1 MRFEA
6 FRRTFITSVPRSRP
20 RAPCA
25 MLRSSKLRTSSTRTP
40 SPKIVSGT
48 GSPEWSFNATGV
60 EWSAVRATTTSVESI
75 AFRWPIIA
83 SILSMT
89 RIFSDAFPSWPHRS
103 GAFTCRTTRSWVRNA
118 SIAASAFA
126 IMSVS
131 RPPVAPRTSMTS
143 IPKVRNTTATRC
155 SVPSRTFALI
165 RPSLSPSSA
174 FASSSVPSRIRPAR
188 RSVSFRS
195 SSTEAKFPRKAMSPG
210 SMSMPT
216 PAASNGPR
224 PVYTAW
230 GSYPKSARWLV
241 SLPAATP
248 GAIGSTSPFTPFD
261 ANQSRFGFGVASS
274 GVLWPSSMSGRSP
287 RPSKITRRILRAS
300 ISAAE
305 GPVPRYVFPG
315 GTPKSG
321 PHQRFREDICRRS
334 ACSRLPEASH
344 GRDRYLSALWRAEL
358 LGEPVLLELRGP
370 AVDVDPA
377 GDDSDTVPT
386 DVVSSA
392 AAFDG
397 KPDRRRGGSRDRV
410 PRRPGRRGGRVGRAA
425 GRRSDLVPSSRHGG
439 PGRPLWRRDELDS
452 HNHVRPHGPVSIHGE
467 VGDRGEWR
475 RHRPRPDDV
484 RFPQLRFGESRLRPE
499 PTGRPGLGGRP
510 APRQHNDGSRR
521 GQLPDLRQHVD
532 PRRRPVAVKRS
543 IYVRASAFATLT
555 GMPGVASS
563 WPAALASLREISRN
577 PLEERVARR
586 SPGATTP
593 YVLTN
598 GTVIS

>member
-1 MRFEA
+1 MSFLARAEV
-6 FRRTFITSVPRSRP
+6 RT
-20 RAPCA
+20 A
-25 MLRSSKLRTSSTRTP
+25 ST
-40 SPKIVSGT
+40 
-48 GSPEWSFNATGV
+48 
-60 EWSAVRATTTSVESI
+60 
-75 AFRWPIIA
+75 
-83 SILSMT
+83 
-89 RIFSDAFPSWPHRS
+89 
-103 GAFTCRTTRSWVRNA
+103 
-118 SIAASAFA
+118 
-126 IMSVS
+126 
-131 RPPVAPRTSMTS
+131 
-143 IPKVRNTTATRC
+143 
-155 SVPSRTFALI
+155 
-165 RPSLSPSSA
+165 
-174 FASSSVPSRIRPAR
+174 
-188 RSVSFRS
+188 
-195 SSTEAKFPRKAMSPG
+195 FPR
-210 SMSMPT
+210 
-216 PAASNGPR
+216 R
-224 PVYTAW
+224 Y
-230 GSYPKSARWLV
+230 
-241 SLPAATP
+241 LP
-248 GAIGSTSPFTPFD
+248 PFD
-261 ANQSRFGFGVASS
+261 VLRVA
-274 GVLWPSSMSGRSP
+274 
-287 RPSKITRRILRAS
+287 
-300 ISAAE
+300 
-305 GPVPRYVFPG
+305 G
-315 GTPKSG
+315 G
-321 PHQRFREDICRRS
+321 
-334 ACSRLPEASH
+334 ASH
-344 GRDRYLSALWRAEL
+344 GCDRYLSALRRAEL

-370 AVDVDPA
+370 VVDVGPT
-377 GDDSDTVPT
+377 GDDSDAVPA

-397 KPDRRRGGSRDRV
+397 KPERRRGGPRDRV
-410 PRRPGRRGGRVGRAA
+410 PGRPGRRGGRVGRAA

-452 HNHVRPHGPVSIHGE
+452 HNHVRPRGPVSIHGE

-510 APRQHNDGSRR
+510 APRQHNDVSRR